1 MTAEEKRREL
11 AYYRLQQAE
20 ESLDE
25 ARFLLEGGKSL
36 RAVINRA
43 YYSMFYAVLALLI
56 YEEYASS
63 KHSGVIAY
71 FNKNF
76 VKAGKFPAEPGS
88 YFNKAF
94 ELRQRGDYREY
105 VELQPEKVEPYLVK
119 AREFIDIA
127 REIIKGRR

>member
-1 MTAEEKRREL
+1 VTADEKRRAL
-11 AYYRLQQAE
+11 ADYRIRQAE

-25 ARFLLEGGKSL
+25 ARFLLDGGKSL

-43 YYSMFYAVLALLI
+43 YYAMFYAVLRLLI
-56 YEEYASS
+56 FEEYASS

-71 FNKNF
+71 FNKTYI
-76 VKAGKFPAEPGS
+76 KPGRFPADPGI

-105 VELQPEKVEPYLVK
+105 AELTREIVIPYLEK
-119 AREFIDIA
+119 ASEFIKIT
-127 REIIKGRR
+127 GRLLQNC